1 MFNPTS
7 SSDHL
12 IQELM
17 QGSFD
22 PFWRWD
28 QIQLHVRMALRQ
40 QIAGLQ
46 SGNKDNVRW
55 MQLHEVTDPD
65 FAPNIS
71 RHAAEIDE
79 VSARDVDASIF
90 TMTQLGRTGDPVNH
104 SMRTAFICSLIAR
117 EQGMSDSE
125 RVTLVSAALTMNIAM
140 LEMQEKLH
148 YKQDA
153 PLTDAQRAIIQ
164 THPTK
169 GREYLETFGV
179 KNVDWLRAVEEHH
192 EITGGK
198 GYPGKLATVFPLAE
212 IIQHADTYCA
222 MTRPRAHRKALLA
235 NKAAYKLFV
244 ASRAST
250 SSTPGLIVKM
260 LGMFP
265 PGTMV
270 KLANGDVAVVLRR
283 GDAPKAPKVASLV
296 NATGIGYP
304 MPQQRDTNL
313 PEFAVVDVVAGE
325 EAKLSIKPARLF
337 GYDK

>member
-1 MFNPTS
+1 MFNTS
-7 SSDHL
+7 DSDHL

-40 QIAGLQ
+40 QVAGIQ
-46 SGNKDNVRW
+46 SGSKDTVRW

-65 FAPNIS
+65 FVPNIT
-71 RHAAEIDE
+71 RHATEIDE

-117 EQGMSDSE
+117 EQGMSDAE
-125 RVTLVSAALTMNIAM
+125 RVVLVCAALTMNIAM

-153 PLTDAQRAIIQ
+153 PLTEAQRAIIQ
-164 THPTK
+164 NHPTRGK
-169 GREYLETFGV
+169 EYLETFGV
-179 KNVDWLRAVEEHH
+179 KNQDWLRAVAEHH
-192 EITGGK
+192 EIAGGK
-198 GYPGKLATVFPLAE
+198 GYPEKLATVFPLAE
-212 IIQHADTYCA
+212 IIHHADTYCA
-222 MTRPRAHRKALLA
+222 MTRPRAHRKALQA

-244 ASRAST
+244 AARSAT
-250 SSTPGLIVKM
+250 SSIPGIIVKM

-283 GDAPKAPKVASLV
+283 GETPKAPKVASLV
-296 NATGIGYP
+296 NASGMGYP
-304 MPQQRDTNL
+304 MPQQRDTLL

-325 EAKLSIKPARLF
+325 DIKISMKPAKLF

>member
-1 MFNPTS
+1 MFNTTS
-7 SSDHL
+7 GSDHL

-46 SGNKDNVRW
+46 SGNKDAVKW

-65 FAPNIS
+65 FVPNIM

-79 VSARDVDASIF
+79 VSARDIDASIF

-104 SMRTAFICSLIAR
+104 SMRTAFICSIVAR
-117 EQGMSDSE
+117 EQGMSDAE

-148 YKQDA
+148 YRQDA

-164 THPTK
+164 SHPTK
-169 GREYLETFGV
+169 GREYLDTFGV
-179 KNVDWLRAVEEHH
+179 KNQDWLRAVAEHH
-192 EITGGK
+192 EIAGGK

-222 MTRPRAHRKALLA
+222 MTRPRAQRKALQA

-244 ASRAST
+244 AARTAT
-250 SSTPGLIVKM
+250 SSTPGIIVKL

-270 KLANGDVAVVLRR
+270 KLANGDTAVVLRR
-283 GDAPKAPKVASLV
+283 GETPKAPKVASLI
-296 NATGIGYP
+296 NSSGIGYP
-304 MPQQRDTNL
+304 VPQVRDTLL
-313 PEFAVVDVVAGE
+313 PEFAVIDVVLGDE
-325 EAKLSIKPARLF
+325 IKLTFKPAKLF